1 MCRANSD
8 VLNCILGLKVDKPG
22 VSSMIV
28 KGGDL
33 DSNLMDGAVGDHV
46 FGHGGNEQRLRQLI
60 KKRSNCPLHQL

>member
-1 MCRANSD
+1 M
-8 VLNCILGLKVDKPG
+8 DKPG
-22 VSSMIV
+22 VSSLLV
-28 KGGDL
+28 ESGDL